1 MKKKFKGF
9 TLIELLVVVAIIG
22 TLAAIGVVAYSGYT
36 EGAKLKSA
44 KSVMMTVGL
53 AQTEE
58 YANYGDYYFSSDDSP
73 CSPDSESTG
82 KIGEKLFGSENYIDK
97 ELGFYM
103 CTHQEGSGFKLI
115 AKNTGSTKSCQIELD
130 QSGAVTEIGC

>member
-1 MKKKFKGF
+1 MNKKFKGF

-22 TLAAIGVVAYSGYT
+22 TLAAVGVVAYSGYT

-73 CSPDSESTG
+73 CSPDSASTG
-82 KIGEKLFGSENYIDK
+82 KIGEKLFGSANYIDE
-97 ELGFYM
+97 ELGFHM